1 MRSGAVVAWV
11 AGLALTAVLI
21 AAQGAAE
28 IAAAFALA
36 GWSATVLG
44 GAHLGTL
51 LADTL
56 GWRALLRPA
65 QRGPLR
71 ALLVKRWIGASI
83 NGLLPVAQLGGEF
96 VRARLLARSG
106 TPGPAAGASVV
117 VDLTAGLLTQIAF
130 AALGIVLLVRLLGH
144 VGDLLGLA
152 FGLALFGLL
161 LLGFAAA
168 QRRGLFSVLARPA
181 RRLASRPRWR
191 ALIGD
196 AAALDAEVALRY
208 RRGRALTLCAAW
220 RSLGWLAGGIELWL
234 AFLVLGHPVGLA
246 EAIILESLG
255 QSVRSAGFLI
265 PGGLG
270 VQEGGILMSGIWLG
284 LAPEIVLAAALL
296 KRARELVYGV
306 PGLIV
311 WSYLDGPR
319 RNLPELRG

>member
-1 MRSGAVVAWV
+1 
-11 AGLALTAVLI
+11 
-21 AAQGAAE
+21 
-28 IAAAFALA
+28 
-36 GWSATVLG
+36 
-44 GAHLGTL
+44 
-51 LADTL
+51 
-56 GWRALLRPA
+56 
-65 QRGPLR
+65 
-71 ALLVKRWIGASI
+71 
-83 NGLLPVAQLGGEF
+83 
-96 VRARLLARSG
+96 
-106 TPGPAAGASVV
+106 
-117 VDLTAGLLTQIAF
+117 
-130 AALGIVLLVRLLGH
+130 
-144 VGDLLGLA
+144 
-152 FGLALFGLL
+152 
-161 LLGFAAA
+161 
-168 QRRGLFSVLARPA
+168 
-181 RRLASRPRWR
+181 LASRPRWR

-319 RNLPELRG
+319 RNLPEPRG

>member
-1 MRSGAVVAWV
+1 MASGAVLAWL
-11 AGLALTAVLI
+11 AGLGLIIVLI

-36 GWSATVLG
+36 GWSATALG
-44 GAHLGTL
+44 VAHLGTL

-56 GWRALLRPA
+56 GWRALLRRA
-65 QRGPLR
+65 HRGPLP
-71 ALLVKRWIGASI
+71 ALLLKRWIGSSI
-83 NGLLPVAQLGGEF
+83 NGLLPVAQVGGEF

-130 AALGIVLLVRLLGH
+130 AALGIVLLVQLLGH
-144 VGDLLGLA
+144 AGDLIGLA
-152 FGLALFGLL
+152 LALALFGLL
-161 LLGFAAA
+161 LLAFVTA
-168 QRRGLFSVLARPA
+168 QRRGLFSLLAWPLH
-181 RRLASRPRWR
+181 RLASGYRWR
-191 ALIGD
+191 ALVGN

-220 RSLGWLAGGIELWL
+220 RSLGWLAGGVELWL

-255 QSVRSAGFLI
+255 QAVRSAGFLV

-284 LAPEIVLAAALL
+284 LAPEIALAAALL
-296 KRARELVYGV
+296 KRARELALGV

-319 RNLPELRG
+319 RNLPEPRG

>member
-1 MRSGAVVAWV
+1 MAAGAVFAWLV
-11 AGLALTAVLI
+11 GLGLIVVLI
-21 AAQGAAE
+21 VAQGADE

-36 GWSATVLG
+36 GWSAAALG
-44 GAHLGTL
+44 LTHLGTL

-65 QRGPLR
+65 HGRPLP
-71 ALLVKRWIGASI
+71 ALLVKRWIGSSI
-83 NGLLPVAQLGGEF
+83 NALLPVAQMGGEF

-106 TPGPAAGASVV
+106 TPGAAAGASVV

-130 AALGIVLLVRLLGH
+130 AALGLALLVRLLGRA
-144 VGDLLGLA
+144 GDLIELALGLV
-152 FGLALFGLL
+152 LFSLL
-161 LLGFAAA
+161 LLGFASA
-168 QRRGLFSVLARPA
+168 QRRGLFSLLARPLH
-181 RRLASRPRWR
+181 RLTGRPGWR
-191 ALIGD
+191 ALVGS

-255 QSVRSAGFLI
+255 QAVRSAGFLI

-296 KRARELVYGV
+296 KRARELV
-306 PGLIV
+306 
-311 WSYLDGPR
+311 
-319 RNLPELRG
+319 